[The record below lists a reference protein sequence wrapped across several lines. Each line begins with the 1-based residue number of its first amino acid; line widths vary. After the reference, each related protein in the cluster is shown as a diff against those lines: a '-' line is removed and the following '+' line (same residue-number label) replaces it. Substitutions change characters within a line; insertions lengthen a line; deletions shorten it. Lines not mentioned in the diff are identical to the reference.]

1 MNQIWESKPFMLLA
15 SVALLVNL
23 NKILPNR
30 SIDVP
35 KRERIMGKT
44 WLLVVVGNSCQVKPR
59 RSTISCEVMTA

>member
-44 WLLVVVGNSCQVKPR
+44 WLLVVVWEIRAKSNRGDQQFRVR
-59 RSTISCEVMTA
+59 